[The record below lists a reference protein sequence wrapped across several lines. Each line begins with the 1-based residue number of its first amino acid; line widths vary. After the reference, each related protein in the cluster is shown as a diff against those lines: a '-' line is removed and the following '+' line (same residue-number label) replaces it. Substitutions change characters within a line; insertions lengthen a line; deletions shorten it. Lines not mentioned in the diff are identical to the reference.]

1 LATQTIVQRAEPA
14 PAQANPLFQRLVAT
28 LLLLASLAAL
38 LLPSMDGFAEAQVEA
53 GLKRALVAYAMA
65 RALNG
70 VISVAQSTEV
80 AVEPA
85 GVGVALN
92 PGEILDPVNDLVEQF
107 STVMLFAAASL
118 GLQRLMVVIS
128 AWHPLQLALCVLML
142 GWLVASF
149 VTVPRVQR
157 LLRGFALLAM
167 LLRFAVPVSAVTSEY
182 AYRLFLA
189 PEYESSSAAIAQVR
203 DDLMLQAQ
211 AAKPQL
217 PDDASFTDR
226 ARAWFED
233 KAEAFD
239 VEKQLDKLESTATE
253 VTTHVINLIAVFT
266 IQTIVMPLLL
276 MWLGWRALLVVVPRA
291 LGR

>member
-1 LATQTIVQRAEPA
+1 LATTIMTSGVPG
-14 PAQANPLFQRLVAT
+14 PVPNPWFQRLVAG
-28 LLLLASLAAL
+28 LLLLAALAAWS
-38 LLPSMDGFAEAQVEA
+38 LPAMDGFAEAQVEA

-80 AVEPA
+80 AAQPA
-85 GVGVALN
+85 GVGVAVN

-128 AWHPLQLALCVLML
+128 AWQPLQLVLCALMI

-149 VTVPRVQR
+149 FTVPRVQR
-157 LLRGFALLAM
+157 LLRGFALIAM
-167 LLRFAVPVSAVTSEY
+167 LLRFAVPVSAVASEY

-189 PEYESSSAAIAQVR
+189 PEYETSRAAIAQVR
-203 DDLMLQAQ
+203 DELMLKAEPAP
-211 AAKPQL
+211 AAP
-217 PDDASFTDR
+217 PPDASIADR
-226 ARAWFED
+226 ARAWFQD
-233 KAEAFD
+233 KADALDVQKQMDALEA
-239 VEKQLDKLESTATE
+239 TATE

-266 IQTIVMPLLL
+266 IQTIVIPLLL
-276 MWLGWRALLVVVPRA
+276 LWLGWRALLVVVPRA

>member
-1 LATQTIVQRAEPA
+1 MAIPPPPSTRP
-14 PAQANPLFQRLVAT
+14 NPLFQRLVAG

-38 LLPSMDGFAEAQVEA
+38 LLPSMDGYAESQVEA
-53 GLKRALVAYAMA
+53 GIKRALVAFAMA

-70 VISVAQSTEV
+70 VISVAQSTEL

-85 GVGVALN
+85 GIGVALN

-118 GLQRLMVVIS
+118 GLQRIMVGIS
-128 AWHPLQLALCVLML
+128 AWHPLQLALCALML
-142 GWLVASF
+142 AWLVASF
-149 VTVPRVQR
+149 LEVPRVQR

-167 LLRFAVPVSAVTSEY
+167 LLRFAVPVSAVMSEA
-182 AYRLFLA
+182 AYNLFLA
-189 PEYESSSAAIAQVR
+189 PEYEESRAAIAQVR
-203 DDLMLQAQ
+203 DELVLQTE
-211 AAKPQL
+211 AAKPKL
-217 PDDASFTDR
+217 PADASLAER
-226 ARAWFED
+226 AQAWFSD
-233 KAEAFD
+233 KAEVFD
-239 VEKQLDKLESTATE
+239 VDKQLARLEATATS

>member
-1 LATQTIVQRAEPA
+1 MASTTMTHSGAA
-14 PAQANPLFQRLVAT
+14 PTPNPWFQRLVAG
-28 LLLLASLAAL
+28 LLLLAALAAW
-38 LLPSMDGFAEAQVEA
+38 LLPAMDGFAEEQVEA

-80 AVEPA
+80 AAQPA

-107 STVMLFAAASL
+107 STVRLFAAASL

-128 AWHPLQLALCVLML
+128 AWQPLQLALCALML

-149 VTVPRVQR
+149 FTVPRVQR

-167 LLRFAVPVSAVTSEY
+167 LLRFAVPVSAVASEY

-189 PEYESSSAAIAQVR
+189 PEYETSRAAIAQVR
-203 DDLMLQAQ
+203 DDLLLKAE
-211 AAKPQL
+211 AAKPA
-217 PDDASFTDR
+217 PPPDASIADR
-226 ARAWFED
+226 ARAWFEE
-233 KAEAFD
+233 KAEALD
-239 VEKQLDKLESTATE
+239 VQKQLDALEATATE

-276 MWLGWRALLVVVPRA
+276 LWLGWRALLVVVPRA

>member
-1 LATQTIVQRAEPA
+1 MATTIATTSTDDGPR
-14 PAQANPLFQRLVAT
+14 NPLFQRLVAF

-38 LLPSMDGFAEAQVEA
+38 LLPSMDGFAEAQVQA

-80 AVEPA
+80 AAQPA

-128 AWHPLQLALCVLML
+128 AWHPLQLALCALML
-142 GWLVASF
+142 AWLVASF
-149 VTVPRVQR
+149 FAVPRVQR
-157 LLRGFALLAM
+157 LMRGFALLAM
-167 LLRFAVPVSAVTSEY
+167 LLRFAVPVSAVASEY

-189 PEYESSSAAIAQVR
+189 PEYEASSAAISHVR
-203 DDLMLQAQ
+203 DELMLQAE
-211 AAKPQL
+211 AAKP
-217 PDDASFTDR
+217 PPPSPDASLADR
-226 ARAWFED
+226 AKAWFAD
-233 KAEAFD
+233 KADTFNVD
-239 VEKQLDKLESTATE
+239 KQLAKLEATATE

-276 MWLGWRALLVVVPRA
+276 LWLGWRALLVVVPRA